1 MINPEIDRLY
11 DDELLDDGSN
21 SFDRYFL
28 PYFDSIHLDPK
39 KIEISDV
46 YDFYPR
52 LTCNSQRCNLM

>member
-39 KIEISDV
+39 K
-46 YDFYPR
+46 
-52 LTCNSQRCNLM
+52 N

>member
-39 KIEISDV
+39 KKRKVMSMIFTLDLLVIH
-46 YDFYPR
+46 
-52 LTCNSQRCNLM
+52 NAAI